1 MNTIARVVAM
11 HDASAVE
18 EHHVYEVWED
28 GEITITKGGDLYGM
42 RNLHVLR
49 FGDINKAI
57 PSESMPVQFGRHGCI
72 QVKTD
77 KEATEASNLILNS

>member
-18 EHHVYEVWED
+18 ENHVYEVWED
-28 GEITITKGGDLYGM
+28 GEITITKGGRLYGM
-42 RNLHVLR
+42 RRLHLLR
-49 FGDINKAI
+49 YGDINRAI
-57 PSESMPVQFGRHGCI
+57 PADSMPVQFGRHGCI

-77 KEATEASNLILNS
+77 EEATKASNLILNS